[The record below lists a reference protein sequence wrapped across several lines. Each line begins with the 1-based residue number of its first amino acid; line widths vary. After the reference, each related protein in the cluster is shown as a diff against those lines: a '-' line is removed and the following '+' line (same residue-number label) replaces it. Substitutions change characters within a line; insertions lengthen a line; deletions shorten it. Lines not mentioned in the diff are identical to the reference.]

1 MNQSGKP
8 SQAKIAAPGRHLA
21 LALEDDRAF
30 KERGYDPYATV
41 VHVKASRAQDVWR
54 NKPKRA

>member
-1 MNQSGKP
+1 MNQSEKP
-8 SQAKIAAPGRHLA
+8 AQSKPATPERHLS
-21 LALEDDRAF
+21 LTLEDDRAF

-41 VHVKASRAQDVWR
+41 VHVKDARMHDVWR

>member
-1 MNQSGKP
+1 MNQSRKP
-8 SQAKIAAPGRHLA
+8 PQPQIAAIARHLT
-21 LALEDDRAF
+21 LTLEDDRAF

-41 VHVKASRAQDVWR
+41 VHVKDSRARDVWR